1 MKNAFHLN
9 FIWLAI
15 HLELDDGIFFT
26 GYDIF
31 LVIIKL

>member
-1 MKNAFHLN
+1 
-9 FIWLAI
+9 LAI

>member
-1 MKNAFHLN
+1 
-9 FIWLAI
+9 LAI
-15 HLELDDGIFFT
+15 HLELDGIFFT